1 MVISYFNQK
10 QLLRLCFYLSFVG
23 LVFLFIFSFFFLP
36 VSSSVISIS
45 SSPDSFSDKR
55 VSVSGRISN
64 VFFKDNFV
72 IFYIS
77 DLDSIKCVFFNPS
90 SFQKNLIRNNFF
102 VSVSGKFTKYNNEY
116 EIVVESISLLS
127 DYYV

>member
-1 MVISYFNQK
+1 MGFSYFNQK
-10 QLLRLCFYLSFVG
+10 CLVRLCFYLSFVG

-36 VSSSVISIS
+36 ISSSVISIS
-45 SSPDSFSDKR
+45 SSPESFLEKR

-64 VFFKDNFV
+64 IFFKDNFA

-77 DLDSIKCVFFNPS
+77 DLGSVKCVLFNPS
-90 SFQKNLIRNNFF
+90 SFQKNLIRANFF
-102 VSVSGKFTKYNNEY
+102 VSVSGKFTKYNDEY